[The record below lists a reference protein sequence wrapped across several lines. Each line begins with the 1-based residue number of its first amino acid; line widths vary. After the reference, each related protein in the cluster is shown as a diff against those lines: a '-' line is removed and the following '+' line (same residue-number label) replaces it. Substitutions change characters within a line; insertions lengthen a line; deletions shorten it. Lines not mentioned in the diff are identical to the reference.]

1 MSDTEERTEI
11 TVEGVQACLGDGFN
25 CRPFSGGNIQVSFA
39 QLSGMTGEDICQG
52 LLDAAKALKAAGY
65 PASVRTSWKNREN
78 VWVSFP
84 HVWVNR
90 PRPAEVA
97 QQEMSGR
104 MDKIE
109 ETLGVLAK
117 YIQQGQPEA
126 AAATAPD
133 PENPL

>member
-1 MSDTEERTEI
+1 MSDIEI
-11 TVEGVQACLGDGFN
+11 TLEGVQGCLGDGFT
-25 CRPFSGGNIQVSFA
+25 CRAYSGGNIQVSFA

-52 LLDAAKALKAAGY
+52 LLDAAKALKAGGY
-65 PASVRTSWKNREN
+65 PASVRTSWKNRDGN
-78 VWVSFP
+78 WTSFP

-97 QQEMSGR
+97 QQETSAR

-109 ETLGVLAK
+109 ETLGVLAAF
-117 YIQQGQPEA
+117 IQKGQPEA
-126 AAATAPD
+126 TSASAPD